1 MSTEKKRLT
10 VSEVFLAGGLPKY
23 TYVPRTSRKLEERL
37 GHAKDNL
44 CKIATVTGATKS
56 GKTVLV
62 KKVFGNEPMVWID
75 GGHVKTAK
83 DFWEIAADQLETPS
97 EVERSTT
104 KEAGTEIA
112 GEVSAEGNIL
122 VVKGGGK
129 VGATRGRKTST
140 EERQKRISL
149 TPWNVIKELQKARMP
164 VIIDDFHYIPRTLQG
179 EITRTLKPLVFN
191 GVPVIYL
198 AIPHRRYDAVKVER
212 EMNGRIEHV
221 EVPTWAPSEL
231 AEIAQ
236 LGFPVLR
243 VTPNPGTSAR
253 LAREAQGSP
262 HLMQEFC
269 RSICFLSGF
278 REAPDVAR
286 TINPNF
292 NYETIYRNVA
302 KEMGKSMYEKLA
314 RGPRTST
321 DRKARLL
328 RNGKT
333 ADIYKVVLLALA
345 HLKPDVTTIE
355 YEKLRSAI
363 RDVLQDDLPQAHEVS
378 RVLEQMAKVSAM
390 EESSVPVI
398 DYEKDER
405 KLHITDPFFA
415 FFLRW
420 GSDLM
425 A

>member
-1 MSTEKKRLT
+1 
-10 VSEVFLAGGLPKY
+10 
-23 TYVPRTSRKLEERL
+23 
-37 GHAKDNL
+37 
-44 CKIATVTGATKS
+44 
-56 GKTVLV
+56 V
-62 KKVFGNEPMVWID
+62 KV
-75 GGHVKTAK
+75 AK
-83 DFWEIAADQLETPS
+83 DFWEIAADQLETVS
-97 EVERSTT
+97 EVGRSAT
-104 KEAGTEIA
+104 KETGIEVT

-129 VGATRGRKTST
+129 ASASRGTKTST
-140 EERQKRISL
+140 EETQKRVSL
-149 TPWNVIKELQKARMP
+149 TPWKVIKQIQDAQIP
-164 VIIDDFHYIPRTLQG
+164 VIIDDFHYIPRPLQG

-221 EVPTWAPSEL
+221 EVPTWAPGEL

-236 LGFPVLR
+236 LGFPLLR
-243 VTPNPGTSAR
+243 VTPNPHTSAR

-292 NYETIYRNVA
+292 NYETIYRSVA

-314 RGPRTST
+314 RRPRTST

-328 RNGKT
+328 RNGKS

-355 YEKLRSAI
+355 YEKLRAAI

-425 A
+425 T